1 MSSPYFNVTTNAG
14 DAAIAN
20 AIATSTK
27 LNITHVA
34 FGDGNGSSPT
44 PDKTRTT
51 LVKEVYRQGVNKYEK
66 HPTISNFIEVEAI
79 LPSIVGSFYIR
90 EIGLIIDGKTLISHG
105 AVAPVFKEANS
116 VREYRLRFT
125 INIQDAEIVNVMLD
139 DTLIYATQGW
149 VNDNYVPRTD
159 IIDNLTTD
167 DSNKPL
173 SAKQGL
179 KLQQDKLA
187 KSGGTV
193 TGDLRVNGITYLNKI
208 RNNSDFWFTDETEQ
222 YGQRILTGGLLVSST
237 FSQSN
242 LVPVNGIYSQGDIRT
257 SGKLVAAQLEG
268 NAATASKLA
277 TARTVSFS
285 GGATG
290 SFNYDG
296 SGNSS
301 CLLTFANSGVAAGSY
316 ASTIQIPQISVN
328 AAGQITAISQQ
339 NIRAAT
345 VNQSGVVQLTDDLQT
360 DDSTKALTAKQGKG
374 LQDNKLD
381 KIATAVAAKK
391 LEIETTSYTNDD
403 DFIKYLAD
411 KPTSFFDNQMGKF
424 FAQYSV
430 GLVSSLKGGGTLII
444 GNDVVTGKTKIIS
457 CVLRDD
463 GVIDY
468 LNKKELA
475 YTDSNISGN
484 SATASKLQIARK
496 INSIN
501 FDGTQDINIE
511 APLRLNGSISN
522 LSQLD
527 AATNDGKYTVAEVV
541 IAGLYGYGV
550 LVVLRSG
557 GTCHQIYYPHL
568 ASGVNNGT
576 MAMRQ
581 SWNTNGDIVTWSDWR
596 VVGTRDDS
604 KLPLIGGTV
613 TGDLRINGIT
623 YLDKIRGNSDLWITD
638 ETEQYG
644 RRVLTGG
651 LLVSNT
657 FSQSNLVPVNGIYSQ
672 GDIRTAGKIIASQLD
687 GNAATASKFATV
699 RTVSFSG
706 GATGSF
712 NYDGSSNSSCLLT
725 LANSGVSAGSY
736 ASTIQI
742 PQISVNAAGQITSI
756 SQQNIRAATVNQSGV
771 VQLADDLVSDDST
784 KALTAKQGKGLQ
796 DNKLDKT
803 ATAVA
808 AKKLE
813 IETTSYTND
822 DDFIKYLADKPT
834 SFFDNQTG
842 KFFSQFSVGFVS
854 SLKGGGTLII
864 GNDVVTGKTKIISC
878 VLRDDGVIDYL
889 NKKELA
895 YTDSNIS
902 GNSATATKL
911 QTARNIALSGAVSG
925 SGSFDGSGNITINT
939 ISNNAIGIGQTWQDV
954 KANRSLETTYLNS
967 TGRPIQLCLTF
978 PDTNSATMV
987 IEAIVDGVSIFKH
1000 TYDAAGPNYGS
1011 GFYSFIVPAGSTY
1024 KIIASSAIQPL
1035 YWSELR

>member
-1 MSSPYFNVTTNAG
+1 MTLANSGVIAGTYASTIQIPSITVNDKGQITGFSQQNIRAASVNQSGVVQLTDDLVSDDSTKALTAKQGKVLQNNKLDKTATAVAAKKLEIETTSFANDDDFIRYFSDKTASFFDNQTGKFFAQYSVGLAASYKAGGTFIIGTDVVTGKAKIISCVVREDGKIDLLNKNELAYVDSDITGNA
-14 DAAIAN
+14 
-20 AIATSTK
+20 ATSTRLK
-27 LNITHVA
+27 NVRTINDVEFDGTQNINIEA
-34 FGDGNGSSPT
+34 PLRLNGS
-44 PDKTRTT
+44 
-51 LVKEVYRQGVNKYEK
+51 
-66 HPTISNFIEVEAI
+66 ISNESQLNAAT
-79 LPSIVGSFYIR
+79 S
-90 EIGLIIDGKTLISHG
+90 DGKYT
-105 AVAPVFKEANS
+105 VAELGIAGLYGYGVLVV
-116 VREYRLRFT
+116 VRSGGT
-125 INIQDAEIVNVMLD
+125 CHQ
-139 DTLIYATQGW
+139 IYYPHLSSGPNNGTMAMRQSWNTNGDLVTWSDWRVVGTQ
-149 VNDNYVPRTD
+149 
-159 IIDNLTTD
+159 D
-167 DSNKPL
+167 DSKLPL
-173 SAKQGL
+173 T
-179 KLQQDKLA
+179 
-187 KSGGTV
+187 GGTV
-193 TGDLRVNGITYLNKI
+193 TGDLRINGATYINKL
-208 RNNSDFWFTDETEQ
+208 RSNNDIWFTDETEQ

-237 FSQSN
+237 FNQSN
-242 LVPVNGIYSQGDIRT
+242 L
-257 SGKLVAAQLEG
+257 
-268 NAATASKLA
+268 
-277 TARTVSFS
+277 
-285 GGATG
+285 
-290 SFNYDG
+290 
-296 SGNSS
+296 
-301 CLLTFANSGVAAGSY
+301 
-316 ASTIQIPQISVN
+316 IP
-328 AAGQITAISQQ
+328 
-339 NIRAAT
+339 
-345 VNQSGVVQLTDDLQT
+345 
-360 DDSTKALTAKQGKG
+360 
-374 LQDNKLD
+374 
-381 KIATAVAAKK
+381 
-391 LEIETTSYTNDD
+391 
-403 DFIKYLAD
+403 
-411 KPTSFFDNQMGKF
+411 P
-424 FAQYSV
+424 
-430 GLVSSLKGGGTLII
+430 
-444 GNDVVTGKTKIIS
+444 
-457 CVLRDD
+457 
-463 GVIDY
+463 
-468 LNKKELA
+468 
-475 YTDSNISGN
+475 
-484 SATASKLQIARK
+484 
-496 INSIN
+496 
-501 FDGTQDINIE
+501 
-511 APLRLNGSISN
+511 
-522 LSQLD
+522 
-527 AATNDGKYTVAEVV
+527 
-541 IAGLYGYGV
+541 
-550 LVVLRSG
+550 
-557 GTCHQIYYPHL
+557 
-568 ASGVNNGT
+568 
-576 MAMRQ
+576 
-581 SWNTNGDIVTWSDWR
+581 
-596 VVGTRDDS
+596 
-604 KLPLIGGTV
+604 
-613 TGDLRINGIT
+613 
-623 YLDKIRGNSDLWITD
+623 
-638 ETEQYG
+638 
-644 RRVLTGG
+644 
-651 LLVSNT
+651 
-657 FSQSNLVPVNGIYSQ
+657 NGIYSQ
-672 GDIRTAGKIIASQLD
+672 GDIRTAGKIIAAQFE
-687 GNAATASKFATV
+687 GNAATASKLATV

-1024 KIIASSAIQPL
+1024 KISASSAIQPL